1 MEPGITTERPQWTK
15 EDEQREEQT
24 KKALENH
31 LKLPAWQPPQ
41 EHQQRLYASSFDLGE
56 SISVGGLL
64 KDAKQGREADRLL
77 EIIPISATQAFVIY
91 ADNAAAHRL
100 AFTDPYSFLSKNNVD
115 YEYRFESEKH
125 SHITTLTPGRLEL
138 EGDKWRMTEKIG
150 VRFDALTPEQ
160 RIVQSDEKQI
170 KPTEVEGNLR
180 SSGEIVKP
188 DPKTYEIT
196 TLDKERLV
204 TDGLVPSP
212 VYQGFLDNNRT
223 LLPHHHQPIVEALVA
238 RYISGDTSLSGDLMQ
253 ILNSDL
259 DTRNRFQQEHTAAK
273 AAQVVQPTGEA
284 GFIAAVPDPTP
295 IPSQEAITNPSY
307 QPIGI
312 TVGTTERADQLS
324 DADSKFGQT
333 VEFRFNPV
341 SHETPLNQPGGSDTE
356 ALKVYEQIEATRYE
370 LLLPPEAEEIRQFL
384 RNDGYLSNEEISRA
398 LYDAGLKRK
407 ELQHTVET
415 LDSSKNP
422 DIIAK
427 ITDYLWDV
435 HESVMDSPLREHLAP
450 DGKYELVAIIH
461 NPDGLRA
468 QEQPT
473 QNPDDLTRREAEREK
488 GLVSR
493 LLSLKTFDGGMVAN
507 MLHNH
512 QMMQEIIEKLLGV
525 HNQPQSQT
533 IMEIPTAT
541 RYDWNQIKDQMER
554 NGVTRESLEKSG
566 NLDNLLNGRR
576 TETLQLSRRDEQ
588 GAETPVSGRLYIAE
602 VPGKGPVVYL
612 SPERQELKLP
622 VSYQGHVFSKQD
634 QENMLKNGEMGRVV
648 TLKDKI
654 TQEPYQAFIGVD
666 PTNKSLTVMRQERFT
681 PPTKLLGAEL
691 SPEQREALRNHQ
703 VVRVRNMI
711 GDDQKPFTADVQIN
725 VNKRSFA
732 FKRVNEQEQKISAR
746 QTKKQS
752 PNNTDTLD
760 PKKVHQQVT
769 GSKPDQSNLY
779 LKPLSSKQNEK
790 WLNSKIEVAGKPG
803 QTTLKRVGELTFDD
817 KIMTRNEPSKHYE
830 PLTSKPQANLLQSP
844 AEQARLLLAVEKK
857 PSLLD
862 PIKTA
867 HRKWDVAKP
876 AEIEQAKARYQSQ
889 SQTTSIVAKN
899 GQQRISV
906 AKSTASPIQPVVG
919 KSQTQE
925 SGKKETLVN
934 GTPIQKQETAKKK
947 KGPKL

>member
-1 MEPGITTERPQWTK
+1 MEPEITTERPLLTK

-31 LKLPAWQPPQ
+31 LKLPA
-41 EHQQRLYASSFDLGE
+41 
-56 SISVGGLL
+56 
-64 KDAKQGREADRLL
+64 
-77 EIIPISATQAFVIY
+77 
-91 ADNAAAHRL
+91 
-100 AFTDPYSFLSKNNVD
+100 
-115 YEYRFESEKH
+115 
-125 SHITTLTPGRLEL
+125 
-138 EGDKWRMTEKIG
+138 
-150 VRFDALTPEQ
+150 TPEQ
-160 RIVQSDEKQI
+160 RVVQSEEKQI
-170 KPTEVEGNLR
+170 KPTEVVVNLR
-180 SSGEIVKP
+180 SPGERVKP
-188 DPKTYEIT
+188 DPKAYEIT

-204 TDGLVPSP
+204 TEGLVPSP
-212 VYQGFLDNNRT
+212 VYQGFLNNNRT
-223 LLPHHHQPIVEALVA
+223 LLPHHRQPIIEALVA
-238 RYISGDTSLSGDLMQ
+238 RYINGDTSLSGDLMQ
-253 ILNSDL
+253 ILHSDL
-259 DTRNRFQQEHTAAK
+259 DTRNRFQQAHTAAK
-273 AAQVVQPTGEA
+273 AAAQVVQPTGEA
-284 GFIAAVPDPTP
+284 VSTAAVPDSTP
-295 IPSQEAITNPSY
+295 IPSQETVTNPSY
-307 QPIGI
+307 QPIGF

-324 DADSKFGQT
+324 DADSKYGQT
-333 VEFRFNPV
+333 IEFRFNPV
-341 SHETPLNQPGGSDTE
+341 THETPLNQPGGSDTE

-370 LLLPPEAEEIRQFL
+370 LLLPPKAEEIRQFL

-398 LYDAGLKRK
+398 LYDAGLNRE
-407 ELQHTVET
+407 ELKHTVET

-427 ITDYLWDV
+427 ITNYLWEV
-435 HESVMDSPLREHLAP
+435 HESVMDSPLHEYLAP

-473 QNPDDLTRREAEREK
+473 QHSDDLTRREAERED

-493 LLSLKTFDGGMVAN
+493 LLSLKTFDGGLVAN
-507 MLHNH
+507 LLHNH
-512 QMMQEIIEKLLGV
+512 KLMQELTEKLLGV

-533 IMEIPTAT
+533 NMEIPTAT

-566 NLDNLLNGRR
+566 NLDSLLNGRR

-634 QENMLKNGEMGRVV
+634 QENLLKNGEMGRIV

-732 FKRVNEQEQKISAR
+732 FKRVNEQDEKVKAAVQNDIKQASTKPKKKVDPSLKPEQATSTQQA
-746 QTKKQS
+746 KKQAQ
-752 PNNTDTLD
+752 P
-760 PKKVHQQVT
+760 T
-769 GSKPDQSNLY
+769 G
-779 LKPLSSKQNEK
+779 
-790 WLNSKIEVAGKPG
+790 AGKDAD
-803 QTTLKRVGELTFDD
+803 TK
-817 KIMTRNEPSKHYE
+817 
-830 PLTSKPQANLLQSP
+830 QA
-844 AEQARLLLAVEKK
+844 V
-857 PSLLD
+857 
-862 PIKTA
+862 
-867 HRKWDVAKP
+867 
-876 AEIEQAKARYQSQ
+876 
-889 SQTTSIVAKN
+889 SIAAKN
-899 GQQRISV
+899 GQQRITV
-906 AKSTASPIQPVVG
+906 DKSTNAP
-919 KSQTQE
+919 SQTMAGPTKGQQA
-925 SGKKETLVN
+925 GKKETQTMVN
-934 GTPIQKQETAKKK
+934 GTAVQKQDTPKKK